1 MIREIAALTI
11 DPANAGAFEDAVGQ
25 AQSIFLAAEGCR
37 AMHLE
42 RVIET
47 PGSYRLV
54 VEWETIEHHTEIFRN
69 SEAFQAWRALAA
81 PYFTVL
87 PVVVHTDTVQWID

>member
-1 MIREIAALTI
+1 MIREIATLTI
-11 DPANAGAFEDAVGQ
+11 DPATAADFEAAV
-25 AQSIFLAAEGCR
+25 AKAKPLFLAAEGCH

-54 VEWETIEHHTEIFRN
+54 VEWETVEHHTDIFRN
-69 SEAFQAWRALAA
+69 TDAFQQWRALAG
-81 PYFTVL
+81 PWFIDPPL
-87 PVVVHTDTVQWID
+87 VVHSIKVV